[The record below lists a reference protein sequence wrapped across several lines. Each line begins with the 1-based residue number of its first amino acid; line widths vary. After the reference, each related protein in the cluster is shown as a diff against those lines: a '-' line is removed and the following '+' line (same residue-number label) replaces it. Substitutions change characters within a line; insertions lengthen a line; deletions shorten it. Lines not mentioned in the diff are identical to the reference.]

1 MKKIIL
7 LAFASMI
14 LFACPVEPFFDNQLG
29 DVGEVEGMRPIYST
43 VSDWQ
48 EILVKEPVI
57 MEKLGK
63 IYYKDG
69 LIYVNELYKGIHIF
83 DNSDPSNPEKIKFI
97 QIPANKDIAI
107 KGDRLYADNYTDLV
121 TLNISDFENIM
132 VVSRVK
138 NIFPKASQEHPEA
151 YQGYFEC
158 VDESMGIVV
167 GWEEATLNNPDCW
180 K

>member
-1 MKKIIL
+1 MKKIFLLVLTSTIL
-7 LAFASMI
+7 LA
-14 LFACPVEPFFDNQLG
+14 CPLEPEFGNQIA
-29 DVGEVEGMRPIYST
+29 DVGEVEGMRPIYSS

-48 EILVKEPVI
+48 EILVKEPVV

-69 LIYVNELYKGIHIF
+69 LLYVNELYKGIHII
-83 DNSDPSNPEKIKFI
+83 DNADPANPNKIKFI

-107 KGDRLYADNYTDLV
+107 KGNRLYADNYTDLV
-121 TLNISDFENIM
+121 TLDITDLENIS

-138 NIFPKASQEHPEA
+138 DIFPKASQAHPEA

-158 VDESMGIVV
+158 VEEGLGIVV